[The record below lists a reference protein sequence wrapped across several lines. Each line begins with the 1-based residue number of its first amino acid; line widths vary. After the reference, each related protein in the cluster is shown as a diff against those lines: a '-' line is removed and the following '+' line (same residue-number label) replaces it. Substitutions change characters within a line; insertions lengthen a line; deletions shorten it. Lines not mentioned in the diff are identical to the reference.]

1 MENSFNVAD
10 SCLDVKQ
17 TAQRL
22 KIRSTSTIH
31 KLIQDK
37 KFPNAFKS
45 NNKWWIPIED
55 IETYEKAK
63 NDKSFLSAKEAAE
76 RLGYKSLDSL
86 FNNIDDFPNA
96 FKFDGKWRIPLDD
109 LSLYEK
115 KLQCLTVK
123 QVAIEVG
130 NTSAAYI
137 TDMIHKNHFPNAFK
151 LKGKWRIPPK
161 DLEPFKDFI
170 RPEGYLTTRETAE
183 ELGYTG
189 IFRLIQEKKL
199 PNAIK
204 VNNVWWVPQGDI
216 KTFKASKNIGT
227 KENFMSLTE
236 AAKELGY
243 KSRGNIMYYLKKNK
257 FPNAFIIKGHWK
269 IPINDIEAFRTD
281 DKYFS
286 DKYYSIKE
294 VAKRLGYNSNTSVL
308 NLLKKEKRFPN
319 ALMVNN
325 KWRIPIEDIKKYELS
340 LKPNDCLNMEDTKKE
355 IGCKTSSY
363 VVSLIKQNKL
373 PNAFKIHRKWWI
385 PRSDIEAFKKSPGP
399 FDCFNVK
406 ESAKKLGFKTNSSV
420 LLAIKKKKLPNA
432 FKTSG
437 KWWIPS
443 KDISSYLDNKKK
455 NVPIRKER
463 YTPRKAEKKNCLDI
477 SQTLEE
483 LGYKTKSKIRRMIEE
498 KHLPNAFKTSGKW
511 WIPSKNIENYKNS
524 LKVPSGYLSTKEAN
538 IRLKYCNPGAITL
551 LITKKKF
558 PNALKINGRWHIPL
572 KDIEDFEQQK
582 KKSKMKIAY
591 SGEVGFQE
599 LKDFIESQNTI
610 FVETKQ
616 LFLDYCLIQTNNI
629 SGSPAYIKDRINL
642 FKRFYQQII
651 LEIKKELYLLTP
663 EEINSFLD
671 TNSPL
676 VQEQKKIFIRFLK
689 YTHSIKDIT
698 PDEEIVLLKERK
710 EKTDSKDIYA
720 PSLFHKLYKYVRKI
734 EIHTA
739 MAVKDRYY
747 ANMWAYVTLLL
758 TDFIRGQDLILNT
771 PNIHLQGLNIKNI
784 NWFKTNTLSDLQ
796 SQSIIN
802 QLYIHFKNKRSSKTK
817 SFLTFVVAPD
827 LVHALATSLII
838 SELHRKD
845 ESADSLLGTFF
856 QGSYNSIRTEGKDR
870 HKKFFNQLTGE
881 ENFQFGSQKLN
892 RSVATYLFYSITED
906 DKYDSEL
913 SLHLTQTA
921 RSHTKAETTAIYIQT
936 TNKDGSINRVSHN
949 LFRRG
954 HFGWLYNYIILYV
967 SQYNAINHDL
977 EERTKLIESAR
988 QEVAPFSLEN
998 LAKFIESYQH
1008 LVPLNNKSTSMKSY
1022 LRDIYQKRRSVI
1034 SQLLNYSHNDIKDIL
1049 INLAKGDFPSKS
1061 EHAQCLIYPNCKY
1074 PKLASCHSCEY
1085 VIPQNLL
1092 LIQLKEELD
1101 RLIKNIDSQSNPLL
1115 IKKDTKFLLHA
1126 LLIWKEARLAFGD
1139 EMVSSFIQINETWTK
1154 IENLAHKLP
1163 IE

>member
-1 MENSFNVAD
+1 MV
-10 SCLDVKQ
+10 
-17 TAQRL
+17 
-22 KIRSTSTIH
+22 
-31 KLIQDK
+31 QDK
-37 KFPNAFKS
+37 KFPNTFKS
-45 NNKWWIPIED
+45 NNKWWIPIKD
-55 IETYEKAK
+55 IEAYEKVQ
-63 NDKSFLSAKEAAE
+63 NDKRLLSAKEAAE

-86 FNNIDDFPNA
+86 FNNIDNFPNA
-96 FKFDGKWRIPLDD
+96 FKFNGKWKIPLDD

-130 NTSAAYI
+130 NTSLAYI
-137 TDMIHKNHFPNAFK
+137 TDMIHKNQFPNAFK
-151 LKGKWRIPPK
+151 LKGRWWIPPE
-161 DLEPFKDFI
+161 DLESFKKSI
-170 RPEGYLTTRETAE
+170 RPEGYLTTRETAK

-189 IFRLIQEKKL
+189 IIRLIQEKKL

-204 VNNVWWVPQGDI
+204 INNVWWIPIGDV
-216 KTFKASKNIGT
+216 KTFKISKNIDT
-227 KENFMSLTE
+227 KENFMNLKE

-243 KSRGNIMYYLKKNK
+243 KSSANIMYYLKKNK
-257 FPNAFIIKGHWK
+257 FPNAFTVKGHWK
-269 IPINDIEAFRTD
+269 IPIEDIEAFRKLFTPD

-294 VAKRLGYNSNTSVL
+294 VTKRLGYNSTTSVL
-308 NLLKKEKRFPN
+308 NLLKKENKFPN
-319 ALMVNN
+319 ALMVN
-325 KWRIPIEDIKKYELS
+325 KEWRIPIEDIKKYEFS
-340 LKPNDCLNMEDTKKE
+340 LNPTDCLNMEETKKE

-363 VVSLIKQNKL
+363 VVSLIIQKKL

-385 PRSDIEAFKKSPGP
+385 PMGDVEEFKKSPAPLG
-399 FDCFNVK
+399 CVNVK
-406 ESAKKLGFKTNSSV
+406 EATKKLGFKTDSSV
-420 LLAIKKKKLPNA
+420 LIALKENKLPNA

-443 KDISSYLDNKKK
+443 EDISSYLDNKKK
-455 NVPIRKER
+455 NVPIRKEWSI
-463 YTPRKAEKKNCLDI
+463 PRKAKEKNCLNI
-477 SQTLEE
+477 SQTLEK
-483 LGYKTKSKIRRMIEE
+483 LGYKTKFQIRRMITE
-498 KHLPNAFKTSGKW
+498 KHLPNAFKLSGRW
-511 WIPSKNIENYKNS
+511 WIPLNDIESYENS
-524 LKVPSGYLSTKEAN
+524 LTIPSGYLNTKEAN
-538 IRLKYCNPGAITL
+538 ERLKYCNPGAITL

-558 PNALKINGRWHIPL
+558 PNALKINGRWYIPL
-572 KDIEDFEQQK
+572 KDIENFEQLK
-582 KKSKMKIAY
+582 KQSEMKIAY
-591 SGEVGFQE
+591 SGEIGFQE
-599 LKDFIESQNTI
+599 LREFIEIQETI
-610 FVETKQ
+610 FWETKQ

-629 SGSPAYIKDRINL
+629 SGSSAYIKDRINL
-642 FKRFYQQII
+642 FKRFHQRII
-651 LEIKKELYLLTP
+651 LEIKKEIYLLTP

-710 EKTDSKDIYA
+710 EKADFKDIYA
-720 PSLFHKLYKYVRKI
+720 PQVFHKLYKYVRNI

-739 MAVKDRYY
+739 MAIKDRYY
-747 ANMWAYVTLLL
+747 ANMWAYITLLL
-758 TDFIRGQDLILNT
+758 TDFIRGQDIILNT

-784 NWFKTNTLSDLQ
+784 NWFKTNALSDFQ

-827 LVHALATSLII
+827 LAHALATSLVIC
-838 SELHRKD
+838 ELHRKD
-845 ESADSLLGTFF
+845 ESADSLLDTFF

-881 ENFQFGSQKLN
+881 EDFQFGSQKLN

-954 HFGWLYNYIILYV
+954 HFGWLYNYIILYA
-967 SQYNAINHDL
+967 SQYKAINQDL
-977 EERTKLIESAR
+977 EERTKLIESVR

-998 LAKFIESYQH
+998 LAKFIESYQR
-1008 LVPLNNKSTSMKSY
+1008 LVPLNNKSTSIKNY
-1022 LRDIYQKRRSVI
+1022 LQDIYQKRRSVI

-1049 INLAKGDFPSKS
+1049 INLAKGNFPSKS

-1101 RLIKNIDSQSNPLL
+1101 RLIKSIDSQSNALL

-1139 EMVSSFIQINETWTK
+1139 EMVSSFIQTSETWKK